1 MKFKT
6 LAISL
11 LIFQF
16 VVNGFAQD
24 KRKVALLPLQNKGQS
39 TDNWLA
45 GGINFLL
52 SNKLSVVSG
61 FFIIEPA
68 TLNNA
73 FKEIN
78 YSAGPINDRKAIQIG
93 RITGADV
100 TVSGT
105 YIDSASQLNLVV
117 YYHNT
122 SNGKLIYR
130 EKFRESKD
138 KLSKIS
144 DAIIKQLI
152 QIAGVPVSN
161 NEKKLMA
168 RTLTRKPRALESFI
182 KAYLEFKKDNNRPT
196 LAIGLFKKAIQIDP
210 KFWEA
215 YYNLGILY
223 FNNGQFNLAQAE
235 FAKIIRTLPNFD
247 KPYFGRGLIYEKQ
260 KNYDAARK
268 DFNKVITLNP
278 NDFQSYYY
286 LGRIERKLKRYK
298 EARVFL
304 DKAKAINPDYAP
316 IYFEYGNILLNQN
329 QQRRSINDYRKA
341 VELAPANDTYRETLG
356 EVYYRSQIY
365 YNALNEFRTIL
376 KHNPRDAVANF
387 MEGVTIYKQA
397 VLEELVEAFLDIL
410 NDQGAKSKS
419 SPKSL
424 KKSSSMDPVKKHQVY
439 LDMAASFTKA
449 SQARPKFMQAT
460 FNLALTYM
468 EMGDLKLAEKYFKKT
483 IMIAPTLIKAY
494 TKLAEVYEQ
503 TDRIQLAVEQYK
515 RAFYLEP
522 AIFVRNPTL
531 GREQNYRNIFK
542 EFMAEL
548 DGRLKRNPHDIK
560 ANMTL
565 AKVFMAQGLNG
576 KAANILRNVLTRQQ
590 SNREAKTLLTKIQK
604 RRA

>member
-24 KRKVALLPLQNKGQS
+24 KRKVALLPLQNKGPVA
-39 TDNWLA
+39 DDWLA

-78 YSAGPINDRKAIQIG
+78 YSAGPVNDRKAIQFG

-105 YIDSASQLNLVV
+105 YIDSASQLNLVI

-144 DAIIKQLI
+144 DAIINQLI

-182 KAYLEFKKDNNRPT
+182 KAYLEFKKDNNRPS

-268 DFNKVITLNP
+268 DFNKVIRLNP

-298 EARVFL
+298 EARTFL

-316 IYFEYGNILLNQN
+316 IYFEYGNILLNQK

-410 NDQGAKSKS
+410 NDQGTKGKSAS
-419 SPKSL
+419 GTM

-439 LDMAASFTKA
+439 QDMAASFTKA

-503 TDRIQLAVEQYK
+503 TGRIQLAVEQYK

-542 EFMAEL
+542 EFMSEL
-548 DGRLKRNPHDIK
+548 NGRLKRNPHDIK

-576 KAANILRNVLTRQQ
+576 KAANILRNVLARQQ
-590 SNREAKTLLTKIQK
+590 SNREAKTLLIKIQK